1 MLGINADNAIAP
13 NTMTQ
18 EQKPKESEKQN
29 DLLQWLQELPRSLP
43 LELARWMPLGLTGSP
58 VVSFV
63 FQQEWFKALML
74 SPTMLISAVWGAYS
88 KNFIERMSEIYAERG
103 KTGADDAVANLDR
116 FSQALTEAIAWQFS
130 GFDDK
135 YLKLQ
140 AELVEEYITEG
151 FTPDKTTIPMLE
163 EVFVP
168 LELCGELSDQ
178 DLKIW
183 DLIRRS
189 RKEKKFRQMVIR
201 KKGGYGKT
209 TLLKHITLIYGQG
222 KQGKFHAPKLIPFLI
237 VLRDWKKE
245 NGILSET
252 SLPNLAELI
261 TNYHLPKISKKQQR
275 LKPPSKWAEFLLN
288 HGKAL
293 VMFDG
298 FDELPEG
305 QRQRVSYWISEQMQ
319 EYDQTVF
326 ILTSRPAGYEDYVGK
341 RPATPL
347 TIQDFSPSQQADFV
361 ERWYLCQE
369 RCYRDDEKRIEQAKN
384 AATKKSQDL
393 ISQLTDRDRPELQ
406 ELAKNPLL
414 LNMLVTFHR
423 FSPSVKLPRRRIE
436 LYKQICK
443 LQLEDR
449 PEARGIK
456 RLLASSGKSQEVL
469 QLLALDLV
477 EKNMLTIA
485 KKDLLDFFKEQPIL
499 NHEEVNPVD
508 FLKEVVNVGEILVER
523 EFEEYEFP
531 HFSFQGY
538 LAAASL
544 EQQDE
549 RAYQT
554 ILDNWDK
561 ASWRETILFY
571 TAQLPA
577 TRFTKMLEQVCNLG
591 ADAAKLAYDCLREYR
606 SPEKL
611 DPTLEARL
619 KALTVDVNALL
630 YQQLEEYLKN
640 QQWYEADQETWKL
653 MLKVTNREEE
663 GWLELEN
670 IKNFPCEDLLT
681 LDRLWVEYSKKHG
694 FEFGFSVQKQIYVEC
709 GGKLD
714 FGYASSK
721 TWDKFCAYTA
731 WKKDGKYVS
740 YPEPF
745 FDNIFMSV
753 KGHLPGG
760 RGESW
765 VSDWGVLLFSH
776 PQL

>member
-1 MLGINADNAIAP
+1 MS
-13 NTMTQ
+13 Q
-18 EQKPKESEKQN
+18 EPKSKESEKQN
-29 DLLQWLQELPRSLP
+29 DFLQWLQELPRSLP
-43 LELARWMPLGLTGSP
+43 LELARWMPLGLTSSP
-58 VVSFV
+58 VVSFA
-63 FQQEWFKALML
+63 FQQEWVKALML

-103 KTGADDAVANLDR
+103 KTGADGAVANIDR
-116 FSQALTEAIAWQFS
+116 FSQALKEAIAWQFS
-130 GFDDK
+130 GFDHK

-140 AELVEEYITEG
+140 AKLVEEYITEG
-151 FTPDKTTIPMLE
+151 FNPDKTTIPMLE

-168 LELCGELSDQ
+168 LELTGELSDQ
-178 DLKIW
+178 NLKIW

-189 RKEKKFRQMVIR
+189 RREKKFRQMVIR

-222 KQGKFHAPKLIPFLI
+222 RQGKYQAPKLIPFLI

-261 TNYHLPKISKKQQR
+261 TNYHLPKISKNQQR
-275 LKPPSKWAEFLLN
+275 LKPPSKWADFLLN

-298 FDELPEG
+298 FDELPED

-347 TIQDFSPSQQADFV
+347 TIQELSPSQQADFV

-369 RCYRDDEKRIEQAKN
+369 RCYRSDKQIEQAKI
-384 AATKKSQDL
+384 AAKNKSQDL
-393 ISQLTDRDRPELQ
+393 ISQLTDLDRPELQ
-406 ELAKNPLL
+406 EFAKNPLL
-414 LNMLVTFHR
+414 LNMVVTFHR

-456 RLLASSGKSQEVL
+456 RLLASGKSQEVL

-477 EKNMLTIA
+477 KQNKLIIA
-485 KKDLLDFFKEQPIL
+485 RKDLLDFLGNQSIL
-499 NHEEVNPVD
+499 SHEEVNSVD
-508 FLKEVVNVGEILVER
+508 FLREVVNVGELLVER
-523 EFEEYEFP
+523 ELGEYEFP

-538 LAAASL
+538 LAASRL
-544 EQQDE
+544 EQQGED
-549 RAYQT
+549 AYQT

-577 TRFTKMLEQVCNLG
+577 TRFTAMLEQVCNMG
-591 ADAAKLAYDCLREYR
+591 TDAAKLAYDCLREYR

-611 DPTLEARL
+611 EPTLEDRL
-619 KALTVDVNALL
+619 KALTGHVNALL
-630 YQQLEEYLKN
+630 YQNLEEYLKK
-640 QQWYEADQETWKL
+640 QEWYEADQETWKL
-653 MLKVTNREEE
+653 MCKISDREDE
-663 GWLELEN
+663 GFLDTEHIEA
-670 IKNFPCEDLLT
+670 FPCEDLRKI
-681 LDRLWVEYSKKHG
+681 DQLWVNYSNSK
-694 FEFGFSVQKQIYVEC
+694 FGFSIQKKLWLEC
-709 GGKLD
+709 GGEIGKYD
-714 FGYASSK
+714 Y
-721 TWDKFCAYTA
+721 DV
-731 WKKDGKYVS
+731 WKKFAAKVGWYH
-740 YPEPF
+740 PEK
-745 FDNIFMSV
+745 DDWRTYTEFMNDTKNAQNS
-753 KGHLPGG
+753 LPASLPI
-760 RGESW
+760 RSL
-765 VSDWGVLLFSH
+765 VSDVRWGLVLGLGFLVERFTTLFSH
-776 PQL
+776 PDL